1 MRIVTAREQAEMSW
15 HYAYDIQSPAPGQP
29 IVPKSVPKTRTV
41 SDPTND
47 PAGYMGQ
54 RPVDYNTMVGNLVSH
69 YHGSTDDE
77 KKSGRL
83 WYKAAH
89 DLFHNFAKDNGVSPE
104 KAVGYGAAFSPLT
117 DWGDN
122 VHHAQQFHFGYRPND
137 NPDHNEHDW
146 QQAHIHP
153 QALDQFRQQNGRDP
167 SNSDEDLNSLADAH
181 QGLFR
186 QAKGGT
192 PANDLS
198 NPETRANWIGNIQH
212 KGIDATLEDH
222 ERQKF
227 AAKGKEGGYAPV
239 DSMRSSG
246 INTLGGNIKKAKAL
260 YHSPDEVAKM
270 FKVLG
275 GPKISH
281 FYDNILDD
289 TPINEDGY
297 YAHPNGDWTQN
308 KDLGGTVDSHH
319 IRAVTMP
326 HGGWKRKGYAES
338 EGPGNPSSNAEYDVF
353 NRGLYDATKHINS
366 LEADPSKH
374 ITPKQ
379 LQATVWLKHKNDKDY
394 FERQRNPQ
402 TGQPINHES
411 ELGGA
416 GRPPDWQ
423 FAEKS
428 YKSRDKAAALG
439 PEDFRSMPPLWRK
452 MFMSR
457 KPEDWEDLLESY
469 VDHNSP
475 EPSGLHDDEGNPAED
490 DKFLQWRM
498 QSPGPDQDPHMAAYL
513 PDGPHENPWS
523 GPAADDLRTQ
533 CPYCHAGVGEEHDI
547 RCPTNHT
554 DNPREWAQDTKAIG
568 PGGHFE
574 PGPEHDP
581 MQRLNSVMAYSQVVL
596 DDTGSDDLWLL

>member
-1 MRIVTAREQAEMSW
+1 MRIVTAREQAEMLSSW

-29 IVPKSVPKTRTV
+29 IVPKGIPKTRTV
-41 SDPTND
+41 SDPAND
-47 PAGYMGQ
+47 PAGYMSQ
-54 RPVDYNTMVGNLVSH
+54 RPVGYNDMVNNLVSH

-77 KKSGRL
+77 KKSGRM
-83 WYKAAH
+83 WYKAAY

-153 QALDQFRQQNGRDP
+153 QALDQFRQQTGRDP
-167 SNSDEDLNSLADAH
+167 SDSDEDLNTLADAH
-181 QGLFR
+181 DGLFR
-186 QAKGGT
+186 QAKTGT
-192 PANDLS
+192 AANDLN
-198 NPETRANWIGNIQH
+198 NPKTRANWIGNIQH
-212 KGIDATLEDH
+212 KGIDATLADH
-222 ERQKF
+222 NLQKEN
-227 AAKGKEGGYAPV
+227 AKPGTTYAPV
-239 DSMRSSG
+239 DAMRSSG
-246 INTLGGNIKKAKAL
+246 IKTLGGNIKKAKDL
-260 YHSPDEVAKM
+260 YHAPDDVSKM

-289 TPINEDGY
+289 TPINKDGY

-308 KDLGGTVDSHH
+308 KDLGSTIDSHH

-326 HGGWKRKGYAES
+326 HGGWQRKGYAEKA
-338 EGPGNPSSNAEYDVF
+338 GPGNPSSNAEYDVF
-353 NRGLYDATKHINS
+353 NRGVYDATKHINS
-366 LEADPSKH
+366 QEPDPSKH

-402 TGQPINHES
+402 TGQPIMHES

-416 GRPPDWQ
+416 GRPQDWQ

-428 YKSRDKAAALG
+428 YKSKGKGLGKGPSRAAALG
-439 PEDFRSMPPLWRK
+439 PDDFRSMPPLWRK

-457 KPEDWEDLLESY
+457 KPEEWEDLLEAY

-475 EPSGLHDDEGNPAED
+475 DLPPEETDPHLAAFHHAEEFNLRRGPRAPSWQQYSTPAE
-490 DKFLQWRM
+490 
-498 QSPGPDQDPHMAAYL
+498 G
-513 PDGPHENPWS
+513 E
-523 GPAADDLRTQ
+523 
-533 CPYCHAGVGEEHDI
+533 GVD
-547 RCPTNHT
+547 CPTCGFTVSPDELAEHHAINHSPAWEQSAGDT
-554 DNPREWAQDTKAIG
+554 ALIPPGQMWESGSEHNPMR
-568 PGGHFE
+568 
-574 PGPEHDP
+574 
-581 MQRLNSVMAYSQVVL
+581 RLNSILAYSRVVL